1 MSKVSVT
8 YRTVGSAA
16 LKPEYSLKQ
25 NVSTPIINFDRLV
38 NSDSCRQLPIKMRLL
53 NFFKKVAIAIH
64 ADPLFG
70 SIDKAFLKPG
80 TASKDSSATYTYI
93 RSVAGA
99 SLVLLVLILLG
110 A

>member
-38 NSDSCRQLPIKMRLL
+38 NSGSCRQLPIKMRLL
-53 NFFKKVAIAIH
+53 NFFEKVAIAIH
-64 ADPLFG
+64 TDPLFG
-70 SIDKAFLKPG
+70 SIDKAFFK
-80 TASKDSSATYTYI
+80 
-93 RSVAGA
+93 AGC
-99 SLVLLVLILLG
+99 SIER
-110 A
+110 

>member
-53 NFFKKVAIAIH
+53 NFFEKVAIAIH
-64 ADPLFG
+64 TDPHRKIALQH
-70 SIDKAFLKPG
+70 ILE
-80 TASKDSSATYTYI
+80 
-93 RSVAGA
+93 V
-99 SLVLLVLILLG
+99 SLEPL
-110 A
+110 

>member
-53 NFFKKVAIAIH
+53 NFFEKVAIAIH
-64 ADPLFG
+64 TDPLFG

-80 TASKDSSATYTYI
+80 TASKDSSATTYI

>member
-38 NSDSCRQLPIKMRLL
+38 NSDSCRKLPIKMRLL
-53 NFFKKVAIAIH
+53 NFFEKVAIAIH
-64 ADPLFG
+64 TDPLFG

-80 TASKDSSATYTYI
+80 TASKDSSATYI

>member
-8 YRTVGSAA
+8 YRMVGSAA

-38 NSDSCRQLPIKMRLL
+38 NSDSCRQLPMKMRLL
-53 NFFKKVAIAIH
+53 NFFEKVAIAIH

-70 SIDKAFLKPG
+70 SIDKAFLKPSIV
-80 TASKDSSATYTYI
+80 SKDSSITYI